1 MLHKKL
7 EDLSIR
13 MERSESSLMR
23 RRMDWLGRLR
33 KLLMDRADLLLRRSK
48 SYVSLE
54 SEMAGEIIGMIIEKF
69 IIMKDVVSKY

>member
-1 MLHKKL
+1 
-7 EDLSIR
+7 
-13 MERSESSLMR
+13 
-23 RRMDWLGRLR
+23 
-33 KLLMDRADLLLRRSK
+33 LMDRADLLLRRSK

>member
-1 MLHKKL
+1 VLHKKS
-7 EDLSIR
+7 EDPSIR

-33 KLLMDRADLLLRRSK
+33 KLLMDRADLLLRRNK

-69 IIMKDVVSKY
+69 IIMKDVVSKC

>member
-1 MLHKKL
+1 VLHKKL